1 MKTFRFDRS
10 ALRFGQIS
18 LIIVLVIGYIL
29 NIPIAIYVG
38 AYMLLSALIL
48 TAWAP
53 QLMLYRWFVHNNWT
67 SSAVYDEDP
76 TPHRFA
82 QQMGFG
88 VLVIGTT
95 AALLGNLGIAWVA
108 TLVVIAL
115 ALLNVTT
122 GFCVGCFV
130 YAQIAKLRSAA

>member
-1 MKTFRFDRS
+1 MQTFRFDRS

-18 LIIVLVIGYIL
+18 LIIVLVTGYIL
-29 NIPIAIYVG
+29 NIPYAIYAG
-38 AYMLLSALIL
+38 ALMLLTALVL
-48 TAWAP
+48 PVWAP
-53 QLMLYRWFVHNNWT
+53 QLMLYRWFVRNNWAHT
-67 SSAVYDEDP
+67 AIYDEDP

-88 VLVIGTT
+88 VLVLGTI
-95 AALLGNLGIAWVA
+95 AAIVGSLTIAWAA

-122 GFCVGCFV
+122 GFCAGCFV
-130 YAQIAKLRSAA
+130 YAQIAKLRSA